1 MRFMIS
7 WSMMG
12 RTVSDSR
19 LRRYQV
25 SRAGAN
31 LVFIYWD
38 FYICTWFRRV
48 LPFCLS
54 LVVYS
59 HHRFAY
65 PRLLWRL
72 GKESKDMALA
82 GYPFL

>member
-1 MRFMIS
+1 
-7 WSMMG
+7 MMG
-12 RTVSDSR
+12 RTVNDSR

-31 LVFIYWD
+31 LVFIFWD
-38 FYICTWFRRV
+38 LYIYTWFPRV
-48 LPFCLS
+48 LSFCLS
-54 LVVYS
+54 LAVYS
-59 HHRFAY
+59 HHRFAS

-72 GKESKDMALA
+72 GKESKSHGDDVALA